1 VKKPFNTAAVLEL
14 LGRHYNIV
22 VHIVFIMLCIVFV
35 LACFVTAFFWTCS
48 FIFSFKCLS
57 CTTTACKHCDL

>member
-1 VKKPFNTAAVLEL
+1 
-14 LGRHYNIV
+14 
-22 VHIVFIMLCIVFV
+22 MLCVVFV
-35 LACFVTAFFWTCS
+35 LACFLTAFFWTCS